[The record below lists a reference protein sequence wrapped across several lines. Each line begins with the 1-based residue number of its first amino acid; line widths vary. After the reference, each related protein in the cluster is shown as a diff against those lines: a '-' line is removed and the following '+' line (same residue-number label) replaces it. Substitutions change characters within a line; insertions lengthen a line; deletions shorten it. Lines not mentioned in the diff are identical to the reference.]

1 MLPRIYA
8 RMEGRSVWIPKVAS
22 GTSPCPGG
30 RVLSAGPHCHR
41 YRRMVSRAGLPGCS
55 RPQRPELHS
64 HRRELY
70 RLSVH
75 RTLSTMCLA
84 ISCDGGG
91 VPVGPAGGRGYRC
104 SSSTCAA
111 IENHFGTLGLTFAG
125 ISAAVLMVDYYVQ
138 FTTVQTSLVKG
149 ELDGGLSVLSQYNPH
164 GVFVALEDVG
174 YFAMSLAFLLTGFAL
189 ADTRRSERVLR
200 RILIVVGALGVGALP
215 LLVATLGTEMEYSY
229 EVLALTVCWL
239 GATAPAFWLAS
250 PRVPPRLMP
259 RVPATT
265 TSRPDR
271 A

>member
-1 MLPRIYA
+1 MDPD
-8 RMEGRSVWIPKVAS
+8 SAS
-22 GTSPCPGG
+22 GTSPLPRWAGAVGWALTATAITAWLLVLVFPGAPARSG
-30 RVLSAGPHCHR
+30 PNCRATDGSCIGYPYTDAVDYVPGDFVWMVAAFLLGPLVAAVIAALQVRVPR
-41 YRRMVSRAGLPGCS
+41 SRTAL
-55 RPQRPELHS
+55 
-64 HRRELY
+64 
-70 RLSVH
+70 
-75 RTLSTMCLA
+75 
-84 ISCDGGG
+84 
-91 VPVGPAGGRGYRC
+91 
-104 SSSTCAA
+104 
-111 IENHFGTLGLTFAG
+111 GTLGLTFAG

-239 GATAPAFWLAS
+239 GATAAGILVGLAS
-250 PRVPPRLMP
+250 
-259 RVPATT
+259 
-265 TSRPDR
+265 RPYR